1 MFCILGWF
9 FFFSLSNAVL
19 RNAWVRRPKGAKDNV
34 KQARSAQSRT
44 KGPPTRSQGP
54 DTSSFFFIEFQ
65 YFCAQ
70 EEEEDIFARKTRRLT
85 SNTARVV
92 NNIFLQKSLFSLS
105 KIKFYLER
113 SWSSQTQKTHHT
125 KYTFHTQSCLHSLSS
140 FKRFPV
146 IFPSL
151 SGMSPVLVIWQCLEP
166 FYKSCFLAR
175 RTHWHH
181 CTSRRKPRCGAAAR
195 PTKPQKIQNTKYQ
208 KLNQISNSLKLISW
222 HHCWAGGVF
231 LLNCKVWC

>member
-1 MFCILGWF
+1 MAKRSDFRHQF
-9 FFFSLSNAVL
+9 NQ
-19 RNAWVRRPKGAKDNV
+19 RYAWVTRPEGTTDEVKSQAGPKGRQLEVRA
-34 KQARSAQSRT
+34 
-44 KGPPTRSQGP
+44 PTLLV
-54 DTSSFFFIEFQ
+54 FFIEFQ

-70 EEEEDIFARKTRRLT
+70 EEEEEDIFARKTRRLT

-208 KLNQISNSLKLISW
+208 KLNQISNSLKLIPW
-222 HHCWAGGVF
+222 HHCLAGGVF